1 MMLDVMLSPGLP
13 DVDSRLLG
21 HCDPFLPQ
29 SCPPTDPWLLPL
41 HASPGSSRQQ
51 QQQRQHHQHQ
61 HQRRQ
66 KTPHH
71 SRLGSRSRSGA
82 GQPKLHHHHHHLH
95 HNHHHHQ
102 QQHHHHH
109 HQQQQQQHP
118 PSVIVLPE
126 PRDFVQLLS
135 ERLTALDAD
144 CSSLESMAMT
154 GGISSSYSTSS
165 RRQRGR
171 EAPVLAV
178 GLMEEP
184 EDDHH
189 QLRQL
194 HSFTE
199 RMMGVVVG
207 EDEAADEGDLFSS
220 SSCSGGDTA
229 LGGFSATDSDS
240 EEMSDADS
248 DVHYLS
254 ELREQD
260 WRRFAMRWEQEEEE
274 EEEEDSGGRG
284 GGGRGVGAGGEEE
297 EEADKDDEVDA
308 CEQQQ
313 QQQQQQHNG
322 RQAAVEA
329 LLSMDSPST
338 SNESRLFLH
347 SLLPSSDHHSSSHQA
362 SLPPSP
368 ADSGVSDLDSASEDL
383 KMRMQTLGSC
393 NGGPPFIPPFCQ
405 PPPAHQPLPAHFS
418 TATHIA
424 RRPAETVFSPSSPV
438 IASSNRRPPSPPCRA
453 ASPPCSP
460 DKPKAKKGR
469 KPKMLTDFPVCST
482 QPKRKREGNTTYLW
496 EFLLELLQ
504 NPETCP
510 RFIKWTN
517 RQRGI
522 FKLVDSKAVSHLWGV
537 HKNKPDMNYE
547 TMGRALRYY
556 YARGILNK
564 VDGQRLVYQ
573 FAEVPRNIVEI
584 DCTGC

>member
-1 MMLDVMLSPGLP
+1 MSSSSPSLSFMTLADCPVCPKMEHLPPYLLSPSTEGP
-13 DVDSRLLG
+13 DSVLDLSLKKRPRLES
-21 HCDPFLPQ
+21 CEDPFLSPRRRAD
-29 SCPPTDPWLLPL
+29 SEDY
-41 HASPGSSRQQ
+41 SPGQDSVWSRGVVKAEPREDCYPGQD
-51 QQQRQHHQHQ
+51 
-61 HQRRQ
+61 
-66 KTPHH
+66 
-71 SRLGSRSRSGA
+71 RLYVRKMGSVDSESNC
-82 GQPKLHHHHHHLH
+82 PSHHHLP
-95 HNHHHHQ
+95 HHHLWGRRRGDCVEECGASGHS
-102 QQHHHHH
+102 HDVFL
-109 HQQQQQQHP
+109 
-118 PSVIVLPE
+118 S
-126 PRDFVQLLS
+126 PR
-135 ERLTALDAD
+135 RKLD
-144 CSSLESMAMT
+144 S
-154 GGISSSYSTSS
+154 
-165 RRQRGR
+165 
-171 EAPVLAV
+171 
-178 GLMEEP
+178 
-184 EDDHH
+184 
-189 QLRQL
+189 
-194 HSFTE
+194 
-199 RMMGVVVG
+199 
-207 EDEAADEGDLFSS
+207 ADEYCGSHDEEH
-220 SSCSGGDTA
+220 
-229 LGGFSATDSDS
+229 TDPLVIRSDS
-240 EEMSDADS
+240 SGS
-248 DVHYLS
+248 GTYKKHLLKRYL
-254 ELREQD
+254 
-260 WRRFAMRWEQEEEE
+260 
-274 EEEEDSGGRG
+274 
-284 GGGRGVGAGGEEE
+284 
-297 EEADKDDEVDA
+297 DA

-424 RRPAETVFSPSSPV
+424 RRPAAETVFSPSSPV